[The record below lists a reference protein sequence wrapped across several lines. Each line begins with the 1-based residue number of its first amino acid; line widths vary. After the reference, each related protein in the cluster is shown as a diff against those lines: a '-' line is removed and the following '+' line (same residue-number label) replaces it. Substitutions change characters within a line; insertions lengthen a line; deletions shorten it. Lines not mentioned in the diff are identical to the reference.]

1 MPMPAAGAAHA
12 LRRRLVYGHR
22 LAPQGSRFIPE
33 NPSDRVCDRR
43 TPGFGLQCSSGPWA
57 LLLRPA
63 IGEQGKKILAGRSGT
78 ESRKS
83 RENVPEIGKG
93 V

>member
-33 NPSDRVCDRR
+33 NPSDRQVSDTDQNT
-43 TPGFGLQCSSGPWA
+43 TPFLTRESSA
-57 LLLRPA
+57 
-63 IGEQGKKILAGRSGT
+63 
-78 ESRKS
+78 
-83 RENVPEIGKG
+83 V
-93 V
+93 